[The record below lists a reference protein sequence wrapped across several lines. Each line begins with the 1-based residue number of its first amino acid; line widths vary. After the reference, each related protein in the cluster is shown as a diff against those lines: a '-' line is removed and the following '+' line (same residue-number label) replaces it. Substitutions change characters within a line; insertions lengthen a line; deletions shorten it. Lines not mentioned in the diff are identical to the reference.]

1 MNHGEPDLEVLSS
14 IERLFKVAADNEQR
28 GEDNS
33 SSMDVRIRATIALG
47 AFLPLPLAK
56 RHLISLMASSE
67 VPIEIRSVAS
77 QTMNGRTND

>member
-1 MNHGEPDLEVLSS
+1 LSHGENDIEVSAS
-14 IERLFKVAADNEQR
+14 IENLFKVASNNQQR
-28 GEDNS
+28 AEDSLS
-33 SSMDVRIRATIALG
+33 SLDIRVRATIALG

-77 QTMNGRTND
+77 QTMNGKANA